1 MLRLVPRLSLI
12 SVETLEKLVGDVMHS
27 DILDRTTAELIITRN
42 IQTTLVMCSCV
53 TACLMIQIV
62 EDQHLT

>member
-27 DILDRTTAELIITRN
+27 DISDRTTAELIITRN
-42 IQTTLVMCSCV
+42 T
-53 TACLMIQIV
+53 
-62 EDQHLT
+62 